1 VRRRIWAFA
10 VGLISVAVMI
20 SVLEAQ
26 QNTSTEDPTAE
37 VVDLRRRILQTN
49 EDNMELIR
57 ASMFN
62 LDLTSICLDD
72 IDNMQDNLVDHLGR
86 IVASIRIISQ
96 LSNLQDKSIVI
107 SYLKNDINGT
117 IELLP
122 INRKRVYVNATRI
135 CGSIPNVVKR
145 AQIALSLLDEIE
157 RTLSRLKQRY

>member
-20 SVLEAQ
+20 SVAEAQ

-62 LDLTSICLDD
+62 LYLTSICLDD

-86 IVASIRIISQ
+86 IVASISIISQ
-96 LSNLQDKSIVI
+96 LSNLQDK
-107 SYLKNDINGT
+107 
-117 IELLP
+117 
-122 INRKRVYVNATRI
+122 R
-135 CGSIPNVVKR
+135 
-145 AQIALSLLDEIE
+145 
-157 RTLSRLKQRY
+157 